1 MAVDIEQ
8 LLPQDVYDAAVGANG
23 PTALNPFATIS
34 DLIADD
40 QTLAEVLTQ
49 GNSTNDGQKIVAA
62 TGNSAIDLRSW
73 ATNGSIT
80 ISNDAAGKVG
90 NSDYSLGW
98 WEMAPTYSSL
108 GFNTVAL
115 SMGAG
120 SGQLTTNYNNNTDL
134 SRLTMQSGAMF
145 FQIIDNSTGRTALI
159 GSTNNTASSPLTANI
174 ANMPSYISAQNCTI
188 AQDVINSVGLGGV
201 GLDVDKNNYVFVP
214 NIEVQSG
221 GIIDSSSGGS
231 FIDLR
236 RGADDTLR
244 IATNTTAAAVPYSFM
259 EFSPSGYLMQSGG
272 TGIGTHYVNRNN
284 VVGVNIAECET
295 SIFNNP
301 FSKWGRY
308 GMKQNDSGSYNNFN
322 FASYPFYAAAQNVTI
337 NQNVIN
343 SAAIGMNG
351 GVIKTNNTLYTNQF
365 GFNAGAAFETI
376 LSHTIPTADRARV
389 LPDASGTVALNTG
402 QVWTAPTNV
411 SIDRTLNADSTTLD
425 EVADVLGTLIT
436 DLRTGNIL
444 S

>member
-8 LLPQDVYDAAVGANG
+8 LLPQDVYDAAINANS
-23 PTALNPFATIS
+23 PTAANPFATIA

-62 TGNSAIDLRSW
+62 NGNSAIDLRSW

-98 WEMAPTYSSL
+98 WEMAPTYSSM
-108 GFNTVAL
+108 GFGVVSL

-120 SGQLTTNYNNNTDL
+120 SGQLSTNYLNNTDL
-134 SRLTMQSGAMF
+134 SRLTFQDGAMF
-145 FQIIDNSTGRTALI
+145 FQVVDDSTGRTALI

-272 TGIGTHYVNRNN
+272 PGIGTHYVNRNN
-284 VVGVNIAECET
+284 VVGLNIAEVET
-295 SIFNNP
+295 SVFNSA
-301 FSKWGRY
+301 FTKWGRY
-308 GMKQNDSGSYNNFN
+308 GIKQNDSGSYNNFN

-337 NQNVIN
+337 NQNVVN

-351 GVIKTNNTLYTNQF
+351 GVIKTNNTLYTNQL
-365 GFNAGAAFETI
+365 GFNAGLAGEMILAHTPSASDFTATLKAETGTI
-376 LSHTIPTADRARV
+376 AYLSDIRNYC
-389 LPDASGTVALNTG
+389 LLK
-402 QVWTAPTNV
+402 
-411 SIDRTLNADSTTLD
+411 
-425 EVADVLGTLIT
+425 
-436 DLRTGNIL
+436 
-444 S
+444 